1 MAVKLRI
8 GTRGSPLALIQAET
22 VRDRLAAAHP
32 ELADAIAIEIIRT
45 TGDKVRDRAL
55 SEIGGKG
62 LFTKEIEEALLSGAI
77 DLAVHSMKDMPTWQ
91 PDGLAIVCQLER
103 EDPRD
108 ALIAR
113 DAGSIGGL
121 RQGAVVGSASL
132 RRRAQLLMVRPDLE
146 MVLFRGNVDTRLKK
160 LAAGEVDATLLAMA
174 GLRRLGMAASAG
186 AIALDPEEMLPA
198 VCQGIICIECRAA
211 DDASRALL
219 VPLNHEAT
227 ETAATA
233 ERAFL
238 AVLDGSCRTPLA
250 GFAEIDGAGG
260 LRFRGLIIRPD
271 GSEFHRAERRG
282 PAADAAALGADAG
295 AELKALGG
303 PGFFDPES

>member
-32 ELADAIAIEIIRT
+32 ALADTIAIEVIRT

-62 LFTKEIEEALLSGAI
+62 LFAKEIEEALLAGAI
-77 DLAVHSMKDMPTWQ
+77 DLAVHSMKDMPTWL

-113 DAGSIGGL
+113 DAGSIAEL
-121 RQGAVVGSASL
+121 RRGAVVGSASL
-132 RRRAQLLMVRPDLE
+132 RRRAQLLMARPDLE
-146 MVLFRGNVDTRLKK
+146 VVPFRGNVDTRLKK

-174 GLRRLGMAASAG
+174 GLRRLGVVERAG
-186 AIALDPEEMLPA
+186 AIPLEPDEMLPA
-198 VCQGIICIECRAA
+198 VGQGVICIECRAG
-211 DDASRALL
+211 DDATRDLL
-219 VPLNHEAT
+219 APLNHQA
-227 ETAATA
+227 TAAAVAA

-238 AVLDGSCRTPLA
+238 AGLDGSCRTPIA
-250 GFAEIDGAGG
+250 GLAEIDGAGT
-260 LRFRGLIIRPD
+260 LDFRGLIARPD
-271 GSEFHRAERRG
+271 GSESHAAARSG
-282 PAADAAALGADAG
+282 PASDAAALGADAG
-295 AELKALGG
+295 AELKALAG
-303 PGFFDPES
+303 PGFFDTKD